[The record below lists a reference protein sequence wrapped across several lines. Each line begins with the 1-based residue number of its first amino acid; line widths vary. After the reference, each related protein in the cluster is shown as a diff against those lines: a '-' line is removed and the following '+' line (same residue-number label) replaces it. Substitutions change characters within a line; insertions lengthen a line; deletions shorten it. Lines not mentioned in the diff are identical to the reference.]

1 MEKHGVCPVEIAGT
15 LDNQFRRWFQDP
27 RKILRP
33 YVAPGMT
40 VLDFGCGPGF
50 FSIDMA
56 QMVGSSGRLIAV
68 DLQEGMLRR
77 FQNKIRGT
85 VLEERV
91 IMHKCGA
98 DKIGVTEK
106 VDFILAFYV
115 VHELVH
121 QANFFK
127 EIKSI
132 LNVNGVV
139 LVAEP
144 PFHVSKKDFNRM
156 LICARESELAVHE
169 GPKVLFSKTAILK
182 TD

>member
-1 MEKHGVCPVEIAGT
+1 MGKHRVCPVELAGT
-15 LDNQFRRWFQDP
+15 LDNIIRRWLQNP

-33 YVAPGMT
+33 YVASGMT

-56 QMVGSSGRLIAV
+56 HMVGASGRLIAV
-68 DLQEGMLRR
+68 DLQEGMLRAV
-77 FQNKIRGT
+77 QNKIRGT

-91 IMHKCGA
+91 IPHQCGE

-115 VHELVH
+115 VHEIPH
-121 QANFFK
+121 KAEFFQ

-132 LNVNGVV
+132 LKANGVV
-139 LVAEP
+139 LIAEP

-156 LICARESELAVHE
+156 LICARESGFKVDK
-169 GPKVLFSKTAILK
+169 GPNVRFSKTAILK
-182 TD
+182 KD